1 MSIRTIGAAA
11 ALLGLSASPAFA
23 QDDGPSA
30 DAAEDWT
37 ATVIHLDYADA
48 EEVAALLS
56 EIVPPGVRVVPYYP
70 TNSLIV
76 SGDRALIED
85 LTRGG
90 EDGAERDGADD
101 ASDAGAGQR
110 LDEGDLIAR
119 R

>member
-11 ALLGLSASPAFA
+11 AFLGLSVSPAFA
-23 QDDGPSA
+23 QNGGPSA
-30 DAAEDWT
+30 EGVEDWT
-37 ATVIHLDYADA
+37 VTVIHLDYADA

-76 SGDRALIED
+76 SGERAVIEE

-90 EDGAERDGADD
+90 DEGARRERTDD
-101 ASDAGAGQR
+101 ASGSR
-110 LDEGDLIAR
+110 PVTVEGDLIASR
-119 R
+119 